1 MIARLKQ
8 VDLAADDSPGSRARS
23 AEPSMIAEHADIPSL
38 PPAAGTNRPLRNWLI
53 LANIV
58 AWIVIIAAIR
68 LIFF

>member
-1 MIARLKQ
+1 
-8 VDLAADDSPGSRARS
+8 
-23 AEPSMIAEHADIPSL
+23 MIAEHADIPSL
-38 PPAAGTNRPLRNWLI
+38 PPAAGTNRRLRNWLI